1 MVKKRYGFTVTTCY
15 IGYIIQAIVNN
26 LSPLL
31 FVQFATQFSLSP
43 AKLSLIVFLNFG
55 IQILVD
61 SQSATIA
68 LKFGYR
74 KSAIVAHLF
83 SAVGLIFLGTL
94 PFIIHPYAGILIS
107 TLFTAI
113 GGGFIEV
120 VLSPLVEALPLSN
133 KSGAMCMLH
142 SFYCWGHILVVLLS
156 TLYFNTIGIAAWR
169 FLPMLLAILP
179 ALNAVSFSIC
189 PIESL
194 EGDED
199 PASYRSIF
207 RMKGF
212 FIFLILMT
220 AAGAAEQ
227 AIAQWASYFAEIGL
241 SLPNKTVGD
250 IFGTCLFALGMA
262 ASRTMYGILGDKIDL
277 KKTIAV
283 FSVFLLAAYLLTSLS
298 PLPRLS
304 LVGIACG
311 GFFVGIMWPGI
322 YSLAGKKFTKGG
334 TKMFGMLALAGDV
347 GCTLGPTLVGL
358 ISDDIRIGLGVS
370 AIFPALIFLGILLSS
385 KKAAE

>member
-1 MVKKRYGFTVTTCY
+1 
-15 IGYIIQAIVNN
+15 
-26 LSPLL
+26 
-31 FVQFATQFSLSP
+31 
-43 AKLSLIVFLNFG
+43 
-55 IQILVD
+55 
-61 SQSATIA
+61 
-68 LKFGYR
+68 
-74 KSAIVAHLF
+74 
-83 SAVGLIFLGTL
+83 
-94 PFIIHPYAGILIS
+94 
-107 TLFTAI
+107 
-113 GGGFIEV
+113 
-120 VLSPLVEALPLSN
+120 
-133 KSGAMCMLH
+133 MLH

-194 EGDED
+194 EGDKD

-262 ASRTMYGILGDKIDL
+262 VSRTLYGILGDKIDL

-370 AIFPALIFLGILLSS
+370 AIFPALIFLGILLST
-385 KKAAE
+385 KKTAE